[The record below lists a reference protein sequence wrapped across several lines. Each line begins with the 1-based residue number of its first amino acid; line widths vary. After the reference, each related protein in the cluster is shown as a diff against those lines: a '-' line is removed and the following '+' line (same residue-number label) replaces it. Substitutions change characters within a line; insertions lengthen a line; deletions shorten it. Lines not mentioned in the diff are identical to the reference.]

1 MSITTPVTQL
11 LGIQHPILLAGM
23 GQTSGAP
30 LAAAVSNA
38 GGLGVIG
45 GVGYTPRMLKEMIEE
60 LKAGLRHP
68 SLPFG
73 VDLLIPQVGGSA
85 RKTNIDYTRGTL
97 DELVDII
104 IDGGAKL
111 FVSAVGVAPQHI
123 VTRLHRHGILYM
135 NMVGHPKHVHK
146 ACQAGADIIC
156 AQGAEAGGH
165 TGDTPTS
172 VLIPACADLVKNYTS
187 PLTGKPV
194 QLVAAGGIYD
204 GRGIAA
210 MLMLG
215 ASAVWVGTRFVTAK
229 ESGAP
234 EVAKRAIIE
243 ADFDSTIK
251 STIWTGRPLRALGT
265 PYVRNWELNRQDEIK
280 LLQARGII
288 PLQHELDKLEKAG
301 GITEEIE
308 DQSTLRPMGIVS
320 GLVNKPNQS
329 AREIVDEMMTDA
341 VRVLASA
348 GNYLHGGV
356 DSNDGGIGSS
366 FGPAPTL
373 VTPAAIAKL

>member
-1 MSITTPVTQL
+1 MSISTPVTQL

-45 GVGYTPRMLKEMIEE
+45 GVGYTPQMLRDMIDE
-60 LKAGLRHP
+60 LKAELQDP

-85 RKTNIDYTRGTL
+85 RKTNLDYTKGTL
-97 DELVDII
+97 DELIDII
-104 IDGGAKL
+104 IAGGAKL
-111 FVSAVGVAPQHI
+111 FVSAVGVAPRH
-123 VTRLHRHGILYM
+123 VVDKLHDHGILYM
-135 NMVGHPKHVHK
+135 NMIGHPKHVAK
-146 ACQAGADIIC
+146 A
-156 AQGAEAGGH
+156 
-165 TGDTPTS
+165 
-172 VLIPACADLVKNYTS
+172 VLIPACADLVKRYKS
-187 PLTGKPV
+187 PLTGQPV

-210 MLMLG
+210 SLMLG

-234 EVAKRAIIE
+234 EAAKRAIIE

-251 STIWTGRPLRALGT
+251 STIWTGRPLRALAT
-265 PYVRNWELNRQDEIK
+265 PYVRNWETNRGDEIK
-280 LLQARGII
+280 ALQAKGVI
-288 PLQHELDKLEKAG
+288 PLYHEMDKLDKIG

-308 DQSTLRPMGIVS
+308 DQSTLRPMGVVS
-320 GLVNKPNQS
+320 AMVNTPNQS
-329 AREIVDEMMTDA
+329 AAGIVREMMDEA
-341 VRVLASA
+341 VRMLGSASKFLRPA
-348 GNYLHGGV
+348 
-356 DSNDGGIGSS
+356 SS
-366 FGPAPTL
+366 
-373 VTPAAIAKL
+373 KL